1 MIVDMKGMKKEK
13 REMSKVVVSLSGGKE
28 DLFASYKAIN
38 SKCFEVF
45 LNMITMGKEL

>member
-1 MIVDMKGMKKEK
+1 MIVDMIGMNEKE
-13 REMSKVVVSLSGGKE
+13 EMLKVVVSWSGGKE

-45 LNMITMGKEL
+45 LNMMGKGL